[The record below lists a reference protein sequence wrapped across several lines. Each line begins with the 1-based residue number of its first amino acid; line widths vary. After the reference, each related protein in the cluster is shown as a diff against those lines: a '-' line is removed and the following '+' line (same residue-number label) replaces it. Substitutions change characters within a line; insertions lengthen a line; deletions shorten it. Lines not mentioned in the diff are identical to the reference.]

1 MARRLHRRVD
11 GIRVEQRASSQG
23 TQYATV
29 RSAGK
34 ACGPRGGDQ
43 HRRRR
48 AHRRLRPVRRPKDE
62 RSCDMR
68 GNRNT
73 LIVVTLL
80 ATRGVVSATAPTADL
95 PEHTIMRA
103 AGPIAIDGRIDEP
116 SWGAAAAVGDF
127 VFPWW
132 VAGDKEQTE
141 ARLLWDDV
149 NLYISFVAED
159 GHISAIH
166 TDRDAAV
173 SQDDCVEVF
182 IMPDTTHIRHY
193 YNFEVNVLGTI
204 LDRFQLS
211 EPTGAYTSQLATATQ
226 IDGTL
231 NDESDEDTGF
241 VTEIAIPFGSFI
253 DTAPNVPPKPGDTWR
268 LNLYRIGGRVNAQYS
283 QWSNTG

>member
-1 MARRLHRRVD
+1 
-11 GIRVEQRASSQG
+11 
-23 TQYATV
+23 
-29 RSAGK
+29 
-34 ACGPRGGDQ
+34 
-43 HRRRR
+43 
-48 AHRRLRPVRRPKDE
+48 
-62 RSCDMR
+62 MR
-68 GNRNT
+68 GNRNA

-283 QWSNTG
+283 QWSNTGTPQPKYHVPERFGVVHFSADSVATKTVETPTAD